1 MEHRQPPQHGV
12 IVPGKADFHFDCDSP
27 IGFFRENS
35 TIRVPDLELHSTDW
49 GFTFRSVETGNRE
62 TVQCKRCALIKS
74 MCVSTNAHANVRIDC
89 VRTNAIILTF
99 FFRPR
104 TLLPYR
110 QIPVPGTVA
119 GSGGCESIRF
129 PFNNLNS
136 NCVEPF
142 LLHLPY
148 SIDYH
153 RRVGATRGWIDLTFW
168 FCLFLFL
175 GNILIQRFPMTD
187 TSGTH

>member
-89 VRTNAIILTF
+89 VGTNAIILTF
-99 FFRPR
+99 FS
-104 TLLPYR
+104 
-110 QIPVPGTVA
+110 VPELYFLIAKFLSQGPLRGAADV
-119 GSGGCESIRF
+119 SRSVF
-129 PFNNLNS
+129 PLITS
-136 NCVEPF
+136 
-142 LLHLPY
+142 
-148 SIDYH
+148 
-153 RRVGATRGWIDLTFW
+153 
-168 FCLFLFL
+168 
-175 GNILIQRFPMTD
+175 ILIVLNHFCCICLIL
-187 TSGTH
+187 